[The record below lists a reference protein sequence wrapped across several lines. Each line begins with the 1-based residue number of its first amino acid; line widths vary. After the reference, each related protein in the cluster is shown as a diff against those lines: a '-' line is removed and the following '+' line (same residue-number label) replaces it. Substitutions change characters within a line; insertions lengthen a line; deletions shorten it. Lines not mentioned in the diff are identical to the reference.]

1 MQTSSGET
9 VPQSYRTG
17 VALVLLATLGWSLSG
32 VFVRYLP
39 GLNGFQINC
48 WRGFWMSV
56 ALLLYLALRY
66 GRGLPAKFTEIPW
79 PGFVA
84 AAGFFAVGSTLYVT
98 SLTLAGT
105 AAVSVVA
112 ASAPIFTGL
121 LSPWITAERPS
132 VTAWLAA
139 ALALTGVAITAWHGL
154 STGNLAGT
162 LVSLLVPISFAGQ
175 TLTLR
180 RYSGGDMVPAL
191 CAGGFATFAVAGLLG
206 EFQVTMREMLILAAM
221 GPLQL
226 SIPLIL
232 FARGAKSVPA
242 ITLSLIVMLDVVL
255 NPLWAWLG
263 AGEEPGGAAYLGGAI
278 VITAVL
284 LSILGGG
291 AVKARLSRPKAVRQ
305 H

>member
-1 MQTSSGET
+1 M
-9 VPQSYRTG
+9 
-17 VALVLLATLGWSLSG
+17 LVVLATLGWSLSG

-39 GLNGFQINC
+39 GLSGFQINC

-56 ALLLYLALRY
+56 ALLIYLTLRY
-66 GRGLPAKFTEIPW
+66 GRDLPGKFTEIPW
-79 PGFVA
+79 PGFLA
-84 AAGFFAVGSTLYVT
+84 AASFFAVGSTLYVT

-132 VTAWLAA
+132 VMAWLAA
-139 ALALTGVAITAWHGL
+139 ALALFGVAITAWHGL
-154 STGNLAGT
+154 ETGNLAGT
-162 LVSLLVPISFAGQ
+162 LVSFLVPVAFAGQ

-191 CAGGFATFAVAGLLG
+191 CAGGFLTFLVAGLLG
-206 EFQVTMREMLILAAM
+206 GFQVTQHEMLILALM

-226 SIPLIL
+226 SIPLIF

-263 AGEEPGGAAYLGGAI
+263 AGEVPAGAAYLGGAI
-278 VITAVL
+278 VIAAVL
-284 LSILGGG
+284 ISIFGGG
-291 AVKARLSRPKAVRQ
+291 AVKERLSRPKAVRQ